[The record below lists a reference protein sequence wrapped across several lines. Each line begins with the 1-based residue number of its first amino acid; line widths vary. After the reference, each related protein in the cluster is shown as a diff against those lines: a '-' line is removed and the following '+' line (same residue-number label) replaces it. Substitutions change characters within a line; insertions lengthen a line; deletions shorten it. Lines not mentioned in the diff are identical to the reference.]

1 MIFCHDHGYRFTKQK
16 IQKNRVKWQWH
27 VILVLR
33 SRLNIELLQ
42 ERKVQLTLSLQRMTR
57 TQDYKMENKKLQD
70 GKMTCATTENIN
82 IRQMMKKL
90 TCEIKQESSNVV
102 RILIKC
108 LKFHMFVFAMQI
120 AQLVV
125 FLHLGMC
132 YAYVNLDLLSIY
144 PSNI

>member
-1 MIFCHDHGYRFTKQK
+1 
-16 IQKNRVKWQWH
+16 
-27 VILVLR
+27 
-33 SRLNIELLQ
+33 LNIELLQ